1 MFTIIENFFTHA
13 SLQGILVLRRSTL
26 ITYEKAVKKV
36 AQIQISVRPSKRADA
51 RDGAAAPTLSEGVL
65 TSEVPFPLLFRAG
78 ANLSAGHVGLNKNC
92 LRMSRYGEGNADYR
106 SWRSLARDNSEH
118 KCLN

>member
-36 AQIQISVRPSKRADA
+36 AQIQIVTQIQILVRPSKRANA
-51 RDGAAAPTLSEGVL
+51 RDSE
-65 TSEVPFPLLFRAG
+65 
-78 ANLSAGHVGLNKNC
+78 
-92 LRMSRYGEGNADYR
+92 
-106 SWRSLARDNSEH
+106 
-118 KCLN
+118 